1 MNAAPLAPAQLE
13 QLRSLSTCVVA
24 SAIETFGVRL
34 RNKGFTDSRI
44 RCVFPDQSTV
54 VGYAATARL
63 RSSDPPM
70 EGKSYYDRTDWWHSI
85 QQIPPPRIVV
95 IQDIDPQPGLGAF
108 LGEVHANVLRAL
120 GCVAAVTNGSVR
132 DLREVERSGIQVFA
146 GNIAVSHAY
155 AHIFDFGGSVEV
167 GGLTVQPGDLLQGDV
182 HGVQNIPHE
191 IAARV
196 PAKALEIV
204 RNRREF
210 VALTHSQSFSIEDFS
225 RKTKELH
232 S

>member
-1 MNAAPLAPAQLE
+1 MTAAPLAPAQLE

-44 RCVFPDQSTV
+44 RCVFQDQPAV

-70 EGKSYYDRTDWWHSI
+70 EGKSYYDRADWWQSI
-85 QQIPPPRIVV
+85 LKIPQPRIVV
-95 IQDIDPQPGLGAF
+95 IQDIDSQPGLGAF
-108 LGEVHANVLRAL
+108 LGDVHANVLRAL

-132 DLREVERSGIQVFA
+132 DLRAVERSGLQVFA
-146 GNIAVSHAY
+146 ANVAVSHAY
-155 AHIFDFGGSVEV
+155 AHIFDFGGTVEV
-167 GGLTVQPGDLLQGDV
+167 GGMSVSPGELLQGDI
-182 HGVQNIPHE
+182 HGVQTIPRE
-191 IAARV
+191 IASRV
-196 PAKALEIV
+196 PEKALEIIK
-204 RNRREF
+204 NRQEF
-210 VALTHSQSFSIEDFS
+210 VALTHSESFSIEEFS